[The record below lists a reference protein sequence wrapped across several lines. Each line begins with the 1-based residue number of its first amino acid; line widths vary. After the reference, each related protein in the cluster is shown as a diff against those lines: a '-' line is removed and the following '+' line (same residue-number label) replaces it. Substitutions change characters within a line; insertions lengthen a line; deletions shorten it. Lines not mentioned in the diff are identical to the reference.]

1 MISSLSI
8 SVYRNYGEE
17 EAEMKPVRP
26 FLQMLTLWVVLFTIS
41 GCTHRHMT
49 ASTRECAAELISV
62 SSTTIPADTGQLI
75 VTLPSGS
82 DVTRAEVYLFART
95 TAGWSLQS
103 GPLPAMVGR
112 NGFALP
118 GEKREGD
125 GRTPAGLFPLEFA
138 FGYAPIITTKMPYR
152 QATDDDLWV
161 DDLHAPDYNQWVRRG
176 QTTAL
181 SFEKMKLGDHRYR
194 YGLVIGYN
202 RHPVVPGLGSAIFI
216 HLWLENG
223 ISTSGCVALAES
235 DIVAI
240 LDWLDPEKK
249 PMILM
254 GDPRSLPMIPG
265 WSGMTSPPVRCEG
278 SVP

>member
-1 MISSLSI
+1 
-8 SVYRNYGEE
+8 
-17 EAEMKPVRP
+17 MKPLRP
-26 FLQMLTLWVVLFTIS
+26 FLKYLILWAMLFMIT
-41 GCTHRHMT
+41 GCTHLHT
-49 ASTRECAAELISV
+49 PTSTKECATDLIVTSSDMVPAE
-62 SSTTIPADTGQLI
+62 TGQLI

-82 DVTRAEVYLFART
+82 DVTRAELYLFARNN
-95 TAGWSLQS
+95 AGWSLRA
-103 GPLPAMVGR
+103 GPLSAMVGR

-138 FGYAPIITTKMPYR
+138 FGYDPFITTKMPYR

-176 QTTAL
+176 QTTAS

-216 HLWLENG
+216 HVWLEQG
-223 ISTSGCVALAES
+223 VSTSGCVALAES
-235 DIVAI
+235 DMVAI
-240 LDWLDPEKK
+240 LEWLDPGKK

-254 GDPRSLPMIPG
+254 VDPRSLRLLPG
-265 WSGMTSPPVRCEG
+265 WSGLISTPLRCEEV
-278 SVP
+278 VP